1 MTSPSHVFCVLDA
14 SATLDKFVVVDDAA
28 NDELFMRAALDIAI
42 VAAQHDDVPVGCVL
56 VENDVVIGV
65 GENRRELDQD
75 PTAHAEIVALRDAAF
90 SRPSWRMDE
99 VTAYVTL
106 EPCVMCAG
114 ALLNARVRRVVIG
127 ALDEKAGAVGSR
139 YNVLS
144 DPRLLHEA
152 TLTYGVMADESA
164 ELLRAFFVERRGD
177 SSAGKELCRRHQPVT
192 VAQRPRRN
200 FATVL
205 DDIEST
211 LRDQRVVVVGG
222 GIFGTMHALFALA
235 RGASVVHL
243 ERDLAPSGATV
254 RNFGLVWVSGRAVGR
269 ELTLA
274 LRARELWQ
282 EVALGVPEVGFRANG
297 SITLITNDA
306 ELEVAMRAM
315 ARGDAAARQFELLS
329 RDEVIE
335 RNPALQGEFNSGIY
349 CGRDAAVESRAALGA
364 LRTYMEDSGRYEY
377 LPGHELVGVTDNAAI
392 DHRGVHYGGDHV
404 ALCLGATL
412 SGFGAELFDDSPLR
426 KVRLYMAETE
436 PFAHALTTSV
446 ANGDSFRYYPGFAAI
461 ARDVLDDQPSPAAQ
475 YAIQLLC
482 QQRLH
487 GGLTIGDTHEPETPG
502 LFETLDRPM
511 NIIHAS
517 ARLLIGPAMPRIE
530 RRWSGVYHQLVD
542 PTPNEIYFRKQ
553 VARGVVAVTGAGGR
567 GMTLA
572 PAIAEE
578 SFQ

>member
-1 MTSPSHVFCVLDA
+1 MLNDLDT
-14 SATLDKFVVVDDAA
+14 TL
-28 NDELFMRAALDIAI
+28 
-42 VAAQHDDVPVGCVL
+42 QG
-56 VENDVVIGV
+56 
-65 GENRRELDQD
+65 
-75 PTAHAEIVALRDAAF
+75 
-90 SRPSWRMDE
+90 
-99 VTAYVTL
+99 
-106 EPCVMCAG
+106 
-114 ALLNARVRRVVIG
+114 
-127 ALDEKAGAVGSR
+127 
-139 YNVLS
+139 
-144 DPRLLHEA
+144 
-152 TLTYGVMADESA
+152 
-164 ELLRAFFVERRGD
+164 
-177 SSAGKELCRRHQPVT
+177 
-192 VAQRPRRN
+192 
-200 FATVL
+200 
-205 DDIEST
+205 
-211 LRDQRVVVVGG
+211 QRVVVVGG
-222 GIFGTMHALFALA
+222 GVFGTMHALFALA

-297 SITLITNDA
+297 SLTLVNNEL
-306 ELEVAMRAM
+306 ELEVARRAM
-315 ARGDAAARQFELLS
+315 ARDDADVRQFELLS
-329 RDEVIE
+329 PQEVVA
-335 RNPALQGEFNSGIY
+335 RNPALQGEFIGGLY
-349 CGRDAAVESRAALGA
+349 CGLDAAVESRVALGA
-364 LRTYMEDSGRYEY
+364 LRTYMENSGRYEY
-377 LPGHELVGVTDNAAI
+377 LPGHELVGVVDHAAI

-404 ALCLGATL
+404 ILCLGATL
-412 SGFGAELFDDSPLR
+412 SGFGAELFENDPLR

-436 PFAHALTTSV
+436 PFAHTLTTSV
-446 ANGDSFRYYPGFAAI
+446 ANGDSFRYYPGFAEI
-461 ARDVLDDQPSPAAQ
+461 ARDVLDVQSSPAAQ

-511 NIIHAS
+511 EIIEAA
-517 ARLLIGPAMPRIE
+517 ARLVIGAAMPRIE